1 MDKILITGIS
11 GFIGSSI
18 AESLV
23 KKYNVSAVIRKS
35 TNLWRCKEFLA
46 DVNFK
51 YIEQLSDNNVNQM
64 EEYDAIIHCAWDGVE
79 NKDRDN
85 WIKQIGNISI
95 LFSLINKYKTKKIIC
110 FGSQAEYGIEGRLD
124 ENIICKPNTSYGA
137 AKAALKDLLQTFC
150 AQKQIELYW
159 LRIFSLYGPKQDT
172 KWFIPNA
179 IIRMLRNEPLDL
191 TKCEQKYD
199 YLFIKDLVDSIGF
212 ILENKIPA
220 DVYNLSGNSSHKL
233 YSVIE
238 KIKDIVNS
246 NSTINFGKLPYRQNQ
261 PMHIEGD
268 SSKFLSRSSLSLT
281 PIEDGLRVTVEYY
294 RNIKKKENNESV

>member
-1 MDKILITGIS
+1 MERILITGIS

-23 KKYNVSAVIRKS
+23 KKYNVSGVIRKNS
-35 TNLWRCKEFLA
+35 NLWRCKEFLA
-46 DVNFK
+46 DIKFIN
-51 YIEQLSDNNVNQM
+51 IESLYENSTLQV
-64 EEYDAIIHCAWDGVE
+64 EEYDVIIHCAWGGIANE
-79 NKDRDN
+79 DRDD

-110 FGSQAEYGIEGRLD
+110 FGSQEEYGIEGRLD
-124 ENIICKPNTSYGA
+124 ENSICKPNTSYGA
-137 AKAALKDLLQTFC
+137 AKVALKDLLQTFC
-150 AQKQIELYW
+150 TQKQIELYW

-179 IIRMLRNEPLDL
+179 IIKMLKNEPLEL
-191 TKCEQKYD
+191 TMCEQKYD
-199 YLFIKDLVDSIGF
+199 YLFIKDLVYSIGL

-220 DVYNLSGNSSHKL
+220 DVYNLSGDSSHKL
-233 YSVIE
+233 YSVIK

-246 NSTINFGKLPYRQNQ
+246 NSIINFGKLPYRQNQ

-268 SSKFLSRSSLSLT
+268 SFKFLSRSSLSLT

-294 RNIKKKENNESV
+294 RNI